1 MEVRFVVGGSS
12 GHNAI
17 EIFRKTLRFF
27 ESLPA
32 TCRAA
37 VPIREA
43 GRTTIIGPDERL
55 GLERGFV
62 NTAITE
68 VDDFLGMAERKAGA
82 AALVPAIGGG
92 GGAALP

>member
-12 GHNAI
+12 GHDAI

-32 TCRAA
+32 ACRAA

-68 VDDFLGMAERKAGA
+68 VDDFLGMAGA
-82 AALVPAIGGG
+82 KL
-92 GGAALP
+92 ALPPLCPPSVEAVA

>member
-1 MEVRFVVGGSS
+1 MEVRFVVGRSS

-43 GRTTIIGPDERL
+43 GRTTIIGPDERP

-68 VDDFLGMAERKAGA
+68 VDDFLGMAKAGA

-92 GGAALP
+92 GGLALL

>member
-12 GHNAI
+12 GHDAI
-17 EIFRKTLRFF
+17 EIFLKTLRFF

-43 GRTTIIGPDERL
+43 GGTTIIGPDERL

-68 VDDFLGMAERKAGA
+68 VDDFLGMAKAGA

-92 GGAALP
+92 GGLALL